1 MSNPKFNYKNTMIDS
16 FFKSLNFFQ
25 KGINYIPLLDRW
37 ILSQLIPPLI
47 FSISAFTVVSVSVGV
62 MFDLVRKIVEF
73 DLPLNI
79 ALNVLILK
87 LPGFIVLS
95 FPMATLLASLLTY
108 SKLSSNSELKA
119 LRAIG
124 ISIYRIILPSLLLAL
139 VMTCLTFVFNNNIV
153 PYSNSKAEFVLRS
166 SLGKSISIEKGEDII
181 YSRKGNITDSDNNK
195 VSHSL
200 THIFYAKDY
209 TDGFMNDVKVLDLS
223 KSGFTQVLTAEK
235 ASWDSSIK
243 KWEFL
248 NGKLLLFS
256 AKGDSTITK
265 FDSYLYPFNTGPIKV
280 ASIPKDANDMT
291 LSEASKALQIYK
303 DTSNIKE
310 VRRLKVRIQEKFTL
324 PMACIVFSLIGSSLA
339 SIPNSK
345 TNGTQGFGISI
356 ILILFYYILSFTF
369 SSLGVKGSISHIS
382 AAWSPV
388 LISSFMG
395 IMLMRHANK

>member
-1 MSNPKFNYKNTMIDS
+1 MKRLVVKVLE
-16 FFKSLNFFQ
+16 FFRLRV
-25 KGINYIPLLDRW
+25 NYIPLLDRW

-73 DLPLNI
+73 DLPLEV
-79 ALNVLILK
+79 ALNVLILR
-87 LPGFIVLS
+87 LPSFVVLS

-124 ISIYRIILPSLLLAL
+124 ISIYRIILPSICLAL
-139 VMTCLTFVFNNNIV
+139 LMTGLTFIFNNNIV
-153 PYSNSKAEFVLRS
+153 PYSNSKADFVLS
-166 SLGKSISIEKGEDII
+166 TSLGKSFAIEKGEDII
-181 YSRKGNITDSDNNK
+181 YSRKGNIYDSDNNK
-195 VSHSL
+195 VSNSL

-209 TDGFMNDVKVLDLS
+209 TDGFMNKVKVLDLS
-223 KSGFTQVLTAEK
+223 KDGYTQVLSAEK
-235 ASWDSSIK
+235 ATWKSSIK

-248 NGKLLLFS
+248 NGKLLLLS
-256 AKGDSTITK
+256 EKGDSTITK
-265 FDSYLYPFNTGPIKV
+265 FDSYLYPFNTGPIKI
-280 ASIPKDANDMT
+280 ASIPKDSNDMT
-291 LSEASKALQIYK
+291 LAEARNALKVYEE
-303 DTSNIKE
+303 TSNIKE

-324 PMACIVFSLIGSSLA
+324 PMACLVFSLIGSSLA

-345 TNGTQGFGISI
+345 TNATQGFGISI

-369 SSLGVKGSISHIS
+369 SSLGVKGAISPIS

-388 LISSFMG
+388 FISCILGLQM
-395 IMLMRHANK
+395 MRRANK

>member
-1 MSNPKFNYKNTMIDS
+1 MQNQIINLL
-16 FFKSLNFFQ
+16 FKISNFFRIR
-25 KGINYIPLLDRW
+25 INHIPLLDRW

-62 MFDLVRKIVEF
+62 MFDLVRKIVEL
-73 DLPLNI
+73 DLPLNT
-79 ALNVLILK
+79 ALNILVLR
-87 LPGFIVLS
+87 LPSFIVLS

-139 VMTCLTFVFNNNIV
+139 VMTGLTFIFNNNIV

-166 SLGKSISIEKGEDII
+166 SLGKSISIEEGEDII
-181 YSRKGNITDSDNNK
+181 YSRKGNITDFDNNK

-209 TDGFMNDVKVLDLS
+209 KDGFMNQVKVLDLS
-223 KSGFTQVLTAEK
+223 KYGYTQILTAEK
-235 ASWDSSIK
+235 AFWDPSIK
-243 KWEFL
+243 KWDLL
-248 NGKLLLFS
+248 NGKLVVFS
-256 AKGDSTITK
+256 EKGDSTITK
-265 FDSYLYPFNTGPIKV
+265 FNSYLYPFNTGPIKI

-291 LSEASKALQIYK
+291 LAEAKKALQIYK

-310 VRRLKVRIQEKFTL
+310 VRRLQVRIQEKFTL
-324 PMACIVFSLIGSSLA
+324 PMSCLVFSLIGSSLA
-339 SIPNSK
+339 SIPNSRS
-345 TNGTQGFGISI
+345 NRSQGFGISI

-369 SSLGVKGSISHIS
+369 SSLGVKGSISYIS

-388 LISSFMG
+388 FISTIIG
-395 IMLMRHANK
+395 IMLMRRANK

>member
-1 MSNPKFNYKNTMIDS
+1 MIRFSSKIIALIRLRID
-16 FFKSLNFFQ
+16 
-25 KGINYIPLLDRW
+25 YIPLLDRW
-37 ILSQLIPPLI
+37 IFSQLIPPLI

-73 DLPLNI
+73 DLPINI
-79 ALNVLILK
+79 AFNVLILK
-87 LPGFIVLS
+87 LPSFIVLS
-95 FPMATLLASLLTY
+95 FPMATLLASLLTF

-124 ISIYRIILPSLLLAL
+124 ISISRVILPSLFLAL
-139 VMTCLTFVFNNNIV
+139 IMTILTFVFNNNIV
-153 PYSNSKAEFVLRS
+153 PYSNSKADFVLQS
-166 SLGKSISIEKGEDII
+166 SLGKSFSIEKGEDIM
-181 YSRKGNITDSDNNK
+181 YSRKGNITDSNNNK
-195 VSHSL
+195 VSKSL

>member
-1 MSNPKFNYKNTMIDS
+1 MKILYYFR
-16 FFKSLNFFQ
+16 LRV
-25 KGINYIPLLDRW
+25 NYIPLLDRW
-37 ILSQLIPPLI
+37 ILSQLIPPLF

-73 DLPLNI
+73 DLPINI
-79 ALNVLILK
+79 ALNILILK
-87 LPGFIVLS
+87 LPSFVVLS

>member
-1 MSNPKFNYKNTMIDS
+1 MKNFTLKLI
-16 FFKSLNFFQ
+16 NFFRIR
-25 KGINYIPLLDRW
+25 INYIPLLDRW

-79 ALNVLILK
+79 ALNVLTLR
-87 LPGFIVLS
+87 LPSFVVLS

-108 SKLSSNSELKA
+108 SKLSSNSEIKA

-124 ISIYRIILPSLLLAL
+124 ISIYRIILPALCLAL
-139 VMTCLTFVFNNNIV
+139 VMTILTFVFNNNIV
-153 PYSNSKAEFVLRS
+153 PYSNSKAEFVLKS

-181 YSRKGNITDSDNNK
+181 YSRKGNIIDSDNNK
-195 VSHSL
+195 VSQSL

-209 TDGFMNDVKVLDLS
+209 TDGFMNEVKVLDLS
-223 KSGFTQVLTAEK
+223 RFGYTQVLSAEK
-235 ASWDSSIK
+235 GFWNPSIK

-248 NGKLLLFS
+248 DGKLVLFS
-256 AKGDSTITK
+256 EKGDSTITK
-265 FDSYLYPFNTGPIKV
+265 FDSYTYPFSSGPIKI

-291 LSEASKALQIYK
+291 LEQARKALKIYK
-303 DTSNIKE
+303 DSSNIKE

-324 PMACIVFSLIGSSLA
+324 PMACIVFALIGSSLA
-339 SIPNSK
+339 AIPNSK
-345 TNGTQGFGISI
+345 TNGSQGFGISI

-388 LISSFMG
+388 LVSSIIG
-395 IMLMRHANK
+395 LMLMRKANK

>member
-1 MSNPKFNYKNTMIDS
+1 MKILYYFR
-16 FFKSLNFFQ
+16 LRV
-25 KGINYIPLLDRW
+25 NYIPLLDRW

-73 DLPLNI
+73 DLPINI
-79 ALNVLILK
+79 ALNILILK
-87 LPGFIVLS
+87 LPSFVVLS

-248 NGKLLLFS
+248 NGKLLLLS
-256 AKGDSTITK
+256 ANGDSTITK
-265 FDSYLYPFNTGPIKV
+265 FESYLYPFNTGPIKV

-369 SSLGVKGSISHIS
+369 SSLGVKGSISYIS
-382 AAWSPV
+382 AAWAPV
-388 LISSFMG
+388 FISSFIG
-395 IMLMRHANK
+395 LILMRYANK

>member
-1 MSNPKFNYKNTMIDS
+1 MTKFSVKIFDYFRRI
-16 FFKSLNFFQ
+16 
-25 KGINYIPLLDRW
+25 INYIPLLDRW
-37 ILSQLIPPLI
+37 IISQLIPPLI
-47 FSISAFTVVSVSVGV
+47 FSISAFTVVSVSVGI

-73 DLPLNI
+73 NLPLNI

-87 LPGFIVLS
+87 LPGFVVLS
-95 FPMATLLASLLTY
+95 FPMATLLACLLTY

-124 ISIYRIILPSLLLAL
+124 VSIYRIILPSLLLAL
-139 VMTCLTFVFNNNIV
+139 IMTGLTFIFNNNIV
-153 PYSNSKAEFVLRS
+153 PYSNTKAEFVLRS

-195 VSHSL
+195 VSNSL

-209 TDGFMNDVKVLDLS
+209 TDGFMNDVKVMDLS
-223 KSGFTQVLTAEK
+223 KYGYTQVLTAEK
-235 ASWDSSIK
+235 AFWNSSIE

-248 NGKLLLFS
+248 NGKLIVFS
-256 AKGDSTITK
+256 EEGDSTITK
-265 FDSYLYPFNTGPIKV
+265 FNSYMYPFSTGPINI
-280 ASIPKDANDMT
+280 ASIPKDANDMN
-291 LSEASKALQIYK
+291 LAEARKALEIYK
-303 DTSNIKE
+303 ETSNIKE

-324 PMACIVFSLIGSSLA
+324 PLACLVFSLIGSSLA

-369 SSLGVKGSISHIS
+369 SSLGVKGSISYIS
-382 AAWSPV
+382 ASWSPV
-388 LISSFMG
+388 FISTFIG
-395 IMLMRHANK
+395 LMLMRRANK

>member
-1 MSNPKFNYKNTMIDS
+1 MKLLNYFRTR
-16 FFKSLNFFQ
+16 
-25 KGINYIPLLDRW
+25 INYIPLLDRW

-73 DLPLNI
+73 NLPLNTAFNI
-79 ALNVLILK
+79 FILR
-87 LPGFIVLS
+87 LPGFVVLS

-124 ISIYRIILPSLLLAL
+124 ISIYRIILPSLFLAL
-139 VMTCLTFVFNNNIV
+139 LMSFLTFIFNNNIV
-153 PYSNSKAEFVLRS
+153 PFSNSKADFVLSS
-166 SLGKSISIEKGEDII
+166 SLGKSFAMEKGEDII

-195 VSHSL
+195 VSKSL

-209 TDGFMNDVKVLDLS
+209 TDGYMNNVKVLDLS
-223 KSGFTQVLTAEK
+223 KYGYTQVLDAEK
-235 ASWDSSIK
+235 AFWNSSIK

-248 NGKLLLFS
+248 NGKLILYS
-256 AKGDSTITK
+256 EDGDSTITR
-265 FDSYLYPFNTGPIKV
+265 FDSYIYPFNTGPIKI

-291 LSEASKALQIYK
+291 LSEARKALKIYK
-303 DTSNIKE
+303 EASNIKE

-339 SIPNSK
+339 CIPNSK
-345 TNGTQGFGISI
+345 TNGSQGFGISI

-369 SSLGVKGSISHIS
+369 SSLGVKGSISYIS

-388 LISSFMG
+388 VISSFIG
-395 IMLMRHANK
+395 IMLMRKANK

>member
-1 MSNPKFNYKNTMIDS
+1 MIKVLLKFIDL
-16 FFKSLNFFQ
+16 FRIKS
-25 KGINYIPLLDRW
+25 NYIPLLDRW

-124 ISIYRIILPSLLLAL
+124 VSIYRIILPSLFLAL
-139 VMTCLTFVFNNNIV
+139 VMTGLTFVFNNNIV

-166 SLGKSISIEKGEDII
+166 SLGKSIAIEKGEDII
-181 YSRKGNITDSDNNK
+181 YSRKGTITDSDNKK
-195 VSHSL
+195 VSQSL

-209 TDGFMNDVKVLDLS
+209 TDGFMNEVKVLDLS
-223 KSGFTQVLTAEK
+223 KYGYTQVLTAER
-235 ASWDSSIK
+235 AYWNSSIK

-248 NGKLLLFS
+248 NGKLLLLS
-256 AKGDSTITK
+256 EKGDSTLTK
-265 FDSYLYPFNTGPIKV
+265 FESYIYPFNTGPIKI
-280 ASIPKDANDMT
+280 ASIPKDSNDMT
-291 LSEASKALQIYK
+291 LAEARKALKIYK
-303 DTSNIKE
+303 ETSNIKE
-310 VRRLKVRIQEKFTL
+310 VRRLNVRIQEKFTL
-324 PMACIVFSLIGSSLA
+324 PMACLVFSLIGSSLA

-345 TNGTQGFGISI
+345 TNGSQGFGISI

-369 SSLGVKGSISHIS
+369 SSLGVKGSISYIS

-388 LISSFMG
+388 FISSIIG
-395 IMLMRHANK
+395 LILMRQANK

>member
-1 MSNPKFNYKNTMIDS
+1 MKFLNYFRIR
-16 FFKSLNFFQ
+16 
-25 KGINYIPLLDRW
+25 INYIPLLDRW

-73 DLPLNI
+73 NLPLNTAFNI
-79 ALNVLILK
+79 FILK
-87 LPGFIVLS
+87 LPGFVVLS

-124 ISIYRIILPSLLLAL
+124 ISVYRIILPSLFLAL
-139 VMTCLTFVFNNNIV
+139 LMTGLTFVFNNNIV
-153 PYSNSKAEFVLRS
+153 PYSNSKADVVLRG
-166 SLGKSISIEKGEDII
+166 SLGKSFTMEEGEDII
-181 YSRKGNITDSDNNK
+181 YSLKGNIVDSDNNK
-195 VSHSL
+195 VSRSL

-209 TDGFMNDVKVLDLS
+209 TDGFMNKVKVLDLS
-223 KSGFTQVLTAEK
+223 KYGYTQVLSAEK
-235 ASWDSSIK
+235 AFWDSTIK

-256 AKGDSTITK
+256 DKGDSTVTK
-265 FDSYLYPFNTGPIKV
+265 FDSYIYPFNTGPIQV

-291 LSEASKALQIYK
+291 LAQAKKALQIYK
-303 DTSNIKE
+303 ESSNIKE

-324 PMACIVFSLIGSSLA
+324 PMACLVFALIGSSLA
-339 SIPNSK
+339 SVPNSK
-345 TNGTQGFGISI
+345 TNGSQGFGISI

-369 SSLGVKGSISHIS
+369 SSLGVKGAISDIS

-388 LISSFMG
+388 LISSIIG
-395 IMLMRHANK
+395 LLLMRYANK

>member
-1 MSNPKFNYKNTMIDS
+1 MIKFLLKSID
-16 FFKSLNFFQ
+16 FFRKI
-25 KGINYIPLLDRW
+25 INYIPLIDRW

-79 ALNVLILK
+79 ALNVLILR
-87 LPGFIVLS
+87 LPGFVVLS

-124 ISIYRIILPSLLLAL
+124 ISIYRIILPSLFLAL
-139 VMTCLTFVFNNNIV
+139 VMTGLTFVFNNNIV
-153 PYSNSKAEFVLRS
+153 PYSNSKAELVLRS
-166 SLGKSISIEKGEDII
+166 SLGRSIAIEKGEDII

-195 VSHSL
+195 VSQSL

-209 TDGFMNDVKVLDLS
+209 TDGFMNEVKVLDLS
-223 KSGFTQVLTAEK
+223 KYRYTQVLTAEK
-235 ASWDSSIK
+235 AFWNSSIE
-243 KWEFL
+243 KWEFI
-248 NGKLLLFS
+248 NGKLVLFS
-256 AKGDSTITK
+256 DEGDSTITK
-265 FDSYLYPFNTGPIKV
+265 FDSYIYPFSTGPIKV

-291 LSEASKALQIYK
+291 LSEARKALKIYK
-303 DTSNIKE
+303 ESSNIKE
-310 VRRLKVRIQEKFTL
+310 ERRLKVRIQEKFTL
-324 PMACIVFSLIGSSLA
+324 PMACLVFSLIGSSLA

-345 TNGTQGFGISI
+345 TNGSQGFGISI
-356 ILILFYYILSFTF
+356 ILILFYYVLSFTF
-369 SSLGVKGSISHIS
+369 SSLGVKGSISYIS

-388 LISSFMG
+388 IISSIVG
-395 IMLMRHANK
+395 LMLMRKANK

>member
-1 MSNPKFNYKNTMIDS
+1 MIKFLVRFIDH
-16 FFKSLNFFQ
+16 FQ
-25 KGINYIPLLDRW
+25 KRINYIPLLDRW

-73 DLPLNI
+73 NLPLNT
-79 ALNVLILK
+79 ALNVFILK
-87 LPGFIVLS
+87 LPGFVVLS

-124 ISIYRIILPSLLLAL
+124 ISVYRIILPSLFLAL
-139 VMTCLTFVFNNNIV
+139 LMTGLTFVFNNNIV
-153 PYSNSKAEFVLRS
+153 PYSNSKADVVLKA
-166 SLGKSISIEKGEDII
+166 SLGKSFTMEEGEDII
-181 YSRKGNITDSDNNK
+181 YSLKGNIIDSDNKK
-195 VSHSL
+195 VSRSL

-209 TDGFMNDVKVLDLS
+209 TDGFMNKVKVLDLS
-223 KSGFTQVLTAEK
+223 KYGYTQVLSAEK
-235 ASWDSSIK
+235 AFWDSTIK

-256 AKGDSTITK
+256 DKGDSTVTK
-265 FDSYLYPFNTGPIKV
+265 FDSYIYPFNTGPIQV

-291 LSEASKALQIYK
+291 LAQAKKALQIYK
-303 DTSNIKE
+303 ESSNFKE

-324 PMACIVFSLIGSSLA
+324 PMACLVFALIGSSLA

-345 TNGTQGFGISI
+345 TNGSQGFGISI

-388 LISSFMG
+388 FISSFIG
-395 IMLMRHANK
+395 LLLMRHANK

>member
-1 MSNPKFNYKNTMIDS
+1 MIKFLVRFIGH
-16 FFKSLNFFQ
+16 FQ
-25 KGINYIPLLDRW
+25 KRINYIPLLDRW

-73 DLPLNI
+73 NLPLNT
-79 ALNVLILK
+79 ALNVFILK
-87 LPGFIVLS
+87 LPGFVVLS

-124 ISIYRIILPSLLLAL
+124 ISIYRIILPSLLLASL
-139 VMTCLTFVFNNNIV
+139 MTGLTFVFNNNIV
-153 PYSNSKAEFVLRS
+153 PYSNSKAEFVLRT
-166 SLGKSISIEKGEDII
+166 SLGKSISIEEGEDII
-181 YSRKGNITDSDNNK
+181 YSRKGNIIDSELNK
-195 VSHSL
+195 VSRSL

-209 TDGFMNDVKVLDLS
+209 TDGFMNEVKVLDLS
-223 KSGFTQVLTAEK
+223 KHGYTQVLSAEK
-235 ASWDSSIK
+235 AFWNSTIK
-243 KWEFL
+243 KWEFI
-248 NGKLLLFS
+248 NGKLLLYS
-256 AKGDSTITK
+256 EKGDSTLTK
-265 FDSYLYPFNTGPIKV
+265 FDSYIYPFSTVPIKI

-291 LSEASKALQIYK
+291 LAEARKALQTYQE
-303 DTSNIKE
+303 TSNIKE

-324 PMACIVFSLIGSSLA
+324 PMACLVFSLIGSSLA

-369 SSLGVKGSISHIS
+369 SSLGVKGSISHIA

-388 LISSFMG
+388 FISSFIG
-395 IMLMRHANK
+395 LLLMRHANK

>member
-1 MSNPKFNYKNTMIDS
+1 MTNPIFNRHTKMVS
-16 FFKSLNFFQ
+16 FLMKLLNYFRIR
-25 KGINYIPLLDRW
+25 INYIPLLDRW

-73 DLPLNI
+73 NLPLNI
-79 ALNVLILK
+79 AFNIFILR
-87 LPGFIVLS
+87 LPGFVVLS

-124 ISIYRIILPSLLLAL
+124 ISIYRIILPSLCLAL
-139 VMTCLTFVFNNNIV
+139 LMTGLTFVFNNNIV
-153 PYSNSKAEFVLRS
+153 PYSNSKADFVLRS
-166 SLGKSISIEKGEDII
+166 SLGKTFTMEEGEDII
-181 YSRKGNITDSDNNK
+181 YSRHGNIIDSDNNK
-195 VSHSL
+195 VSRSL

-209 TDGFMNDVKVLDLS
+209 TDGFMNKVKVLDLS
-223 KSGFTQVLTAEK
+223 KYGYTQVLSAEK
-235 ASWDSSIK
+235 AFWDSNIN
-243 KWEFL
+243 KWQFL

-256 AKGDSTITK
+256 DKGDSTVTK
-265 FDSYLYPFNTGPIKV
+265 FDSYIYPFNTGPIKV

-291 LSEASKALQIYK
+291 LSQAKKALEIYK
-303 DTSNIKE
+303 ETSNIKE

-388 LISSFMG
+388 FISSITG
-395 IMLMRHANK
+395 LLLMKYANR

>member
-1 MSNPKFNYKNTMIDS
+1 MTKTLMKILYYFR
-16 FFKSLNFFQ
+16 LRV
-25 KGINYIPLLDRW
+25 NYIPLLDRW
-37 ILSQLIPPLI
+37 ILSQLIPPLF

-73 DLPLNI
+73 DLPINI
-79 ALNVLILK
+79 ALNILILK
-87 LPGFIVLS
+87 LPSFVVLS

-139 VMTCLTFVFNNNIV
+139 VMTCLTFVFNNDIV